1 MGQQRLWRIQNS
13 KKYFFMQ
20 SEIKLQTY
28 GHHRR
33 SQCQNNT
40 KMGAKVHM
48 DIGYLVVV
56 WIFHPVLLLQGG
68 VYSLANRGVPHW
80 FGELAAASG
89 QERTLGSGLYTGGMQ
104 ATCLPVTNG
113 LVETQ
118 QAFTATCLCSDVSQ
132 SCGQAFSKS
141 VGDTAM
147 ELRSPEVAHLGR
159 ITSEQLLVANKS
171 SQTQCCGEHSLQ
183 GLGPYFRL

>member
-1 MGQQRLWRIQNS
+1 MKNS
-13 KKYFFMQ
+13 KQQKILLHVIWNQASNLWPPQKESMPEQYQ
-20 SEIKLQTY
+20 DGSEGAY
-28 GHHRR
+28 GYWLPGSSLNLPSCIAATGWSLYLSKQR
-33 SQCQNNT
+33 ST
-40 KMGAKVHM
+40 T
-48 DIGYLVVV
+48 LV
-56 WIFHPVLLLQGG
+56 WRTCS
-68 VYSLANRGVPHW
+68 SLRSGENRH
-80 FGELAAASG
+80 S
-89 QERTLGSGLYTGGMQ
+89 LGSGLYTWGMQ

-141 VGDTAM
+141 VGDTAT

-159 ITSEQLLVANKS
+159 MTSEQLLVANKS